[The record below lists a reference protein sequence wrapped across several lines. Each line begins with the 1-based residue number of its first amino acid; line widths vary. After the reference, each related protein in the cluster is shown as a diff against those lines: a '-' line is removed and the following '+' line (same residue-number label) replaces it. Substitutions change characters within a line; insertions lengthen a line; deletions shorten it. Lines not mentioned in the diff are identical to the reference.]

1 MDSRTC
7 SLLNIFAPQPARTR
21 TTSKQISILLAT
33 IMFSNHQRRICLSKL
48 QEGHCLVFSI
58 QQHMP
63 LHSLLDLAHRIIEE
77 LKRAARA
84 DGRSTMTR
92 RQLARRW
99 PDPDLGAWCI
109 VVGAAGSRLRRAAA
123 VAHLRLRGRLP
134 TLVT

>member
-1 MDSRTC
+1 
-7 SLLNIFAPQPARTR
+7 
-21 TTSKQISILLAT
+21 
-33 IMFSNHQRRICLSKL
+33 
-48 QEGHCLVFSI
+48 
-58 QQHMP
+58 MP

-84 DGRSTMTR
+84 DGRSTMT
-92 RQLARRW
+92 RRW